1 MASAKLC
8 YNRNDVLQICAR
20 HSRLARLRRALKRAV
35 NIRLDTSSN
44 YFPAFSIHGTDSI
57 RIGLLLTKL
66 YLAIGERVLASFES
80 SPTRPVA
87 RSRVNFSV
95 PLTRPRP
102 GTAGGKNYFDRS
114 SRRMSHQT
122 GPQSIILQ
130 LNWKL
135 SAGHVTERAGV
146 RFSSLLNGVC
156 LAQRNELNRATFQNC
171 DKKQD

>member
-1 MASAKLC
+1 MQEEEEEEEEGLASAKLC

-44 YFPAFSIHGTDSI
+44 YYIPAVPAFSIRAPNSI
-57 RIGLLLTKL
+57 RIGPLLTKL

-95 PLTRPRP
+95 PIHPFAT
-102 GTAGGKNYFDRS
+102 RS
-114 SRRMSHQT
+114 SRGGKGEKKRK
-122 GPQSIILQ
+122 IISVALV
-130 LNWKL
+130 
-135 SAGHVTERAGV
+135 AE
-146 RFSSLLNGVC
+146 
-156 LAQRNELNRATFQNC
+156 
-171 DKKQD
+171 